1 MVQQAFAT
9 KSKVICS
16 RIAAGLLLLVLIL
29 ACLPFGRAESLA
41 SKNKKGNGLFAEGKY
56 EDAEKAYLA
65 AQAEDPGKP
74 EVLYN
79 LGNSLIKQK
88 KFQEGVQALG
98 QSMRKGKKEIRE
110 SAWFNTG
117 NALFYSGNYK
127 DSAGAFV
134 EALKLQ
140 PADKDA
146 KHNLELALL
155 KLKQQE
161 QEKSDKN
168 QQQRDSKNQSKS
180 KSPNDQQAQAQQPK
194 PDKRGEGPQKE
205 QNQDS
210 QTQAGRSA
218 QRDESL
224 SKERALQLLEAV
236 QNQELEEQRKLLE
249 RRARERANGKD
260 W

>member
-1 MVQQAFAT
+1 MVQQAFAP

-16 RIAAGLLLLVLIL
+16 RIAAGFLPLALIL
-29 ACLPFGRAESLA
+29 ACLPCGRAESLA
-41 SKNKKGNGLFAEGKY
+41 SKNKKGNRLFAEGKY

-65 AQAEDPGKP
+65 AQADDPGKP

-98 QSMRKGKKEIRE
+98 QSMQKGEKEIRE
-110 SAWFNTG
+110 RAWFNSG

-127 DSAGAFV
+127 DSADAFV
-134 EALKLQ
+134 EALKLH

-161 QEKSDKN
+161 QEKSEKN
-168 QQQRDSKNQSKS
+168 RQQRDSKDQNKS
-180 KSPNDQQAQAQQPK
+180 KSSNDQQAQAQQPK
-194 PDKRGEGPQKE
+194 PDKSGEGHQKDQDQKPQP
-205 QNQDS
+205 
-210 QTQAGRSA
+210 QADRSA
-218 QRDESL
+218 QRDESM

-249 RRARERANGKD
+249 RRAKERANGKD